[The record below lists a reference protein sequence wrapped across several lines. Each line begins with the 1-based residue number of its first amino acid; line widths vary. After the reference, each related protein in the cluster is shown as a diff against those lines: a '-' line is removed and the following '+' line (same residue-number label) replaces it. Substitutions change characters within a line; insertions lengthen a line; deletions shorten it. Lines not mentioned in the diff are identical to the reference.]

1 MIRFGCPTCDKV
13 YKVPVTLGGKPATC
27 TRCSTR
33 FLIPIPPKPP
43 PPPVDVVE
51 AEVVEDDPTPPRP
64 TPVPARPVPPPVLD
78 VLEAEVVEDVP
89 VPPPASSQP
98 PPAPAVGR
106 GGGSAHPPLVTLEPC
121 PDCRAVQTAPPADL
135 GLWVE
140 CASCQTVFLAVED
153 KAAPPVPPGVT
164 ARSLRPPVT
173 TAGFEAAS
181 PPPAGPPTP
190 PEVVEAEVLPPA
202 AADVPIAPCPKC
214 RAELMVAETDLGG
227 SVECPFCQ
235 TVYRATPPQPKEGTT
250 LARVV
255 RRNPA
260 PPPSGGG
267 KKPYQFRRDED
278 DRRRKRR

>member
-1 MIRFGCPTCDKV
+1 MIRFGCPSCDKV

-27 TRCSTR
+27 TQCSTR
-33 FLIPIPPKPP
+33 FLIPVPPKPP
-43 PPPVDVVE
+43 PPPVLEVVEAEVVVDDPTPPSPPPPPVEVLEAEVVE
-51 AEVVEDDPTPPRP
+51 AEVVEDVLPPAPPRP
-64 TPVPARPVPPPVLD
+64 AAAIARPV
-78 VLEAEVVEDVP
+78 AN
-89 VPPPASSQP
+89 
-98 PPAPAVGR
+98 
-106 GGGSAHPPLVTLEPC
+106 GGGAAPSLITLEPC
-121 PDCRAVQTAPPADL
+121 PDCGAAQTAPPADL

-173 TAGFEAAS
+173 ATGFEAAAS
-181 PPPAGPPTP
+181 PPAPPPPA
-190 PEVVEAEVLPPA
+190 VVEAEVVQPAPP
-202 AADVPIAPCPKC
+202 DVPIAPCPKC

-227 SVECPFCQ
+227 SVECPFCH
-235 TVYRATPPQPKEGTT
+235 TVYTATPPQPKAGTT

-267 KKPYQFRRDED
+267 KKPYQFRRDDD